1 MGQVFLTVSIFCATL
16 ASMKT
21 QADLLAALRERRN
34 FKVDDYIEKKVAAIN
49 QFFKDEFLDAAV
61 VGLSGGVDSSV
72 VYKLLLEAKKAP
84 DSPIKRVL
92 GVVCPVDVGTT
103 NQDKAGA
110 AALELVHQA
119 HNGKATK
126 ADFVTI
132 DGTRAALTIIDQS
145 SCDDSWVHGQ
155 LASIVR
161 TPVFYYQ
168 VAALQ
173 TQGHRSILVGTTN
186 RSEGSYIGFF
196 GKASDA
202 AVDLQPIAD
211 IFKSEVLQVAR
222 ALGVPESIISRP
234 PTGDVYDGKNSE
246 QLMGFSYDDLE
257 AFLILMDIGGEER
270 IQTYEYLFKSFPK
283 IREWNS
289 KNKHKYIGGQ
299 GFARYIDIMPRA
311 IKGGWRDVEETR

>member
-1 MGQVFLTVSIFCATL
+1 
-16 ASMKT
+16 MKT
-21 QADLLAALRERRN
+21 QTDLLAALRERRN
-34 FKVDDYIEKKVAAIN
+34 FKVDDYIQKKVAAIN

-92 GVVCPVDVGTT
+92 GVIVPIESGTT
-103 NQDKAGA
+103 GQQRATTNAV
-110 AALELVHQA
+110 ELA
-119 HNGKATK
+119 NTSRDGKFMNGE
-126 ADFVTI
+126 FLIV
-132 DGTRAALTIIDQS
+132 DGTEAANSIIKQS
-145 SCDDSWVHGQ
+145 PDSDSWAHGQ

-168 VAALQ
+168 AAILQ
-173 TQGHRSILVGTTN
+173 TRGFRSIVVGTTN

-246 QLMGFSYDDLE
+246 QLMGFSYDELE
-257 AFLILMDIGGEER
+257 ASTLLAEYGWPSIESFDIEDLINL
-270 IQTYEYLFKSFPK
+270 EYVQNLHKVFQK
-283 IREWNS
+283 IKAWNT

-299 GFARYIDIMPRA
+299 GFARYIDVMPRA
-311 IKGGWRDVEETR
+311 ITGGWREIKETR